1 MSMNREQIARMA
13 AEVRSLGE
21 GMAEVP
27 GLPRRTAIMRVQC
40 ENHSKPHNVRTFV
53 KIEGR
58 GWAVDSVA
66 TAESIRASRRD
77 DVASDV
83 ILEHPVTVDD
93 ETASV
98 VARGA
103 TPPVSAVVSGQRMHR
118 THDLTCPRC
127 KRARRHASVTP
138 RDDDLQE
145 MFDQLQA
152 LKVSSVTPEF
162 LARMINERTN
172 SGK

>member
-1 MSMNREQIARMA
+1 MNREQIARMA
-13 AEVRSLGE
+13 AEVRSLGASVE
-21 GMAEVP
+21 DIP
-27 GLPRRTAIMRVQC
+27 GLPKWTATMRVQC

-53 KIEGR
+53 KVDGR

-93 ETASV
+93 ETATV

-103 TPPVSAVVSGQRMHR
+103 TPPLAAVVSGRRMHS

-152 LKVSSVTPEF
+152 LKVNSVTPEF
-162 LARMINERTN
+162 LARMINERAN
-172 SGK
+172 SGR